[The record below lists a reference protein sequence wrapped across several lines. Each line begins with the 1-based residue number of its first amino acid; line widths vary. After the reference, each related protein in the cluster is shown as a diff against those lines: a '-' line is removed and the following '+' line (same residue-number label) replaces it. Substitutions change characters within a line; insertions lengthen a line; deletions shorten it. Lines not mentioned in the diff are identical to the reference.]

1 MLITNHIILLIC
13 RAARHGGRAYLGA
26 LQAQAA
32 PSQVGHAGETG
43 KDAVGGS
50 RSHQAAG
57 IGIQADAV
65 DPYWPELYRMKGG
78 RQNLPGYF

>member
-1 MLITNHIILLIC
+1 MVKYDVNVLIYNNIISLN
-13 RAARHGGRAYLGA
+13 RAACHGRRSYLGA

-43 KDAVGGS
+43 KDADGGS

-57 IGIQADAV
+57 IGILADPV
-65 DPYWPELYRMKGG
+65 DPYYLEL
-78 RQNLPGYF
+78 